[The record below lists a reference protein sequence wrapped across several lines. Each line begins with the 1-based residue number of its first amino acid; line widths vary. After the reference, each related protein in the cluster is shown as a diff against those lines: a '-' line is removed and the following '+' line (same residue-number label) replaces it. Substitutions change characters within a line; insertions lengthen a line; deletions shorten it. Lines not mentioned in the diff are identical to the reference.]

1 MRKTNVLLIGMPS
14 AGKSTVGALLAKRLG
29 VPFTDMDLV
38 IQEKTGKLLKELI
51 AGLGEQGFLELEE
64 RINREHEADRT
75 VIATGGSVI
84 YGKRAMEHYRETAVI
99 VYLKLSFEELTERIG
114 DPRERGVV
122 LKDGMTLRDLYEER
136 VPYYEAYADV
146 TVEENGKSPE
156 QIVQELGAYLE
167 ERGF

>member
-64 RINREHEADRT
+64 QS
-75 VIATGGSVI
+75 G
-84 YGKRAMEHYRETAVI
+84 
-99 VYLKLSFEELTERIG
+99 
-114 DPRERGVV
+114 
-122 LKDGMTLRDLYEER
+122 
-136 VPYYEAYADV
+136 
-146 TVEENGKSPE
+146 
-156 QIVQELGAYLE
+156 
-167 ERGF
+167 